1 MKRFLAIGVS
11 FLCLSGQVLAARPE
25 GEARHAAAAG
35 SFEALQKKLGIPLS
49 EGTVVDAYGRRP
61 EVILIQDVHRHPEAQ
76 QHIRAMILYA
86 LKNWGAKQVF
96 LEGAWS
102 GGATQ
107 DFRYLGLEDPEVYR
121 ANVAAYESVANVR
134 EEALRQIDT

>member
-1 MKRFLAIGVS
+1 MKRFLAMGVS
-11 FLCLSGQVLAARPE
+11 VLCLAGQVL
-25 GEARHAAAAG
+25 AAG

-49 EGTVVDAYGRRP
+49 EGTVVDASGLQP
-61 EVILIQDVHRHPEAQ
+61 QVILIQDVHRHPEAQ
-76 QHIRAMILYA
+76 QHIRAMILFGM
-86 LKNWGAKQVF
+86 KNWGARQVF

-107 DFRYLGLEDPEVYR
+107 DFRYLGLEDPKVYR